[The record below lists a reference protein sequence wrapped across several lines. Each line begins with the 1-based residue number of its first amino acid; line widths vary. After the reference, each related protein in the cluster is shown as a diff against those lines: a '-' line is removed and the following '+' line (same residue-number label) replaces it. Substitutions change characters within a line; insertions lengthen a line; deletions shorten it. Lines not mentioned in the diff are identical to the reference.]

1 MDLIP
6 WKKKDREWSL
16 ASLQR
21 DMNRLFENFMGSGF
35 SMEPFFGEGWSP
47 ALDISET
54 QDAVLVRAEL
64 PGVEPKD
71 IDISL
76 SGDTLTIKGEKK
88 QEKEEKK
95 HSYYRVERSYGSFAR
110 TIRLPASV
118 DPDKIEA
125 SYDKGVLCVTMPK
138 KEEEKG
144 KKIDIKTK

>member
-6 WKKKDREWSL
+6 WRKKKDLSL

-21 DMNRLFENFMGSGF
+21 DMNKLFGNFFGSGF
-35 SMEPFFGEGWSP
+35 NIEPVFGEGWSP

-54 QDAVLVRAEL
+54 EDAVLVKAEV
-64 PGVEPKD
+64 PGIEPSD
-71 IDISL
+71 IEISL

-88 QEKEEKK
+88 EEREEKDK
-95 HSYYRVERSYGSFAR
+95 SYHRVERSYGSFAR
-110 TIRLPASV
+110 TIRIPSSV

-125 SYDKGVLCVTMPK
+125 KYDKGVLAVTMPK

-144 KKIDIKTK
+144 KKIDIKVK